1 MQGFHVRL
9 IVHSKPM
16 IQDSP
21 MRNRESGGSDCSG
34 AVSPANRIDMD
45 DQWHFLKV
53 GHHFRAASPLLGADR
68 LEATRLGFDGRRPT
82 GR

>member
-1 MQGFHVRL
+1 MQGFRDRL
-9 IVHSKPM
+9 IVHSKSM

-21 MRNRESGGSDCSG
+21 TRNRESGGSDCGG
-34 AVSPANRIDMD
+34 AVSLANRIDMD

-53 GHHFRAASPLLGADR
+53 GHHFRAASPLSGADR
-68 LEATRLGFDGRRPT
+68 LEATRIGFDGRRPI